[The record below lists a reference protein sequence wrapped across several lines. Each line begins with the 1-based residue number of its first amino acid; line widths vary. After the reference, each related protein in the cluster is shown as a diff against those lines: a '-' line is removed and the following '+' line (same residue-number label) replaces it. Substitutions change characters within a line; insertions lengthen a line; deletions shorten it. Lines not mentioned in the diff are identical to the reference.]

1 MQNKHETIYLP
12 FPSVILEK
20 IDNYLNAK
28 YLSDFLC
35 KFSYFDEEIGRYFYP
50 LYIEHGKNVADYMRF
65 VREDVASYFKDK
77 IRKNIAAYTFD
88 ERIKANIFSD
98 FISIEN
104 DNPEYIAFR
113 MINTL
118 SFTNDD
124 VKDYCKAFK
133 KTYKKT
139 YGEVLNVNS
148 EKFDATT
155 FFIFTIFML
164 NGKDAEK
171 TESIITKNYRDM
183 FLNFDFSTFFAKYEW
198 CEEIT
203 AYDLPYFEEFCGSD
217 ELEKVDY
224 ITLIERFK
232 FQKDEYIRVQVKG
245 ETEER
250 QKEIIAYAQ
259 NGFETACKELAKELL
274 DAYNK
279 FITENNYKWNW

>member
-124 VKDYCKAFK
+124 PDRSSRK
-133 KTYKKT
+133 
-139 YGEVLNVNS
+139 
-148 EKFDATT
+148 
-155 FFIFTIFML
+155 
-164 NGKDAEK
+164 
-171 TESIITKNYRDM
+171 
-183 FLNFDFSTFFAKYEW
+183 
-198 CEEIT
+198 EECLSQLI
-203 AYDLPYFEEFCGSD
+203 L
-217 ELEKVDY
+217 Y
-224 ITLIERFK
+224 IPDI
-232 FQKDEYIRVQVKG
+232 
-245 ETEER
+245 
-250 QKEIIAYAQ
+250 
-259 NGFETACKELAKELL
+259 
-274 DAYNK
+274 
-279 FITENNYKWNW
+279 

>member
-1 MQNKHETIYLP
+1 MPNKHETIYLP

-20 IDNYLNAK
+20 IDNYMNAK

-133 KTYKKT
+133 KTYKKA
-139 YGEVLNVNS
+139 YGELLNVNS

-171 TESIITKNYRDM
+171 TEFIITK
-183 FLNFDFSTFFAKYEW
+183 K
-198 CEEIT
+198 
-203 AYDLPYFEEFCGSD
+203 LP
-217 ELEKVDY
+217 
-224 ITLIERFK
+224 
-232 FQKDEYIRVQVKG
+232 
-245 ETEER
+245 
-250 QKEIIAYAQ
+250 
-259 NGFETACKELAKELL
+259 
-274 DAYNK
+274 
-279 FITENNYKWNW
+279 